1 MVDRLSKGVSLD
13 PRPLDPKV
21 AEAAEKLIGILVPD
35 NHKRER
41 KAARPHKG

>member
-21 AEAAEKLIGILVPD
+21 FEAAEKLLGNFAPV
-35 NHKRER
+35 NGGSAK
-41 KAARPHKG
+41 KASSRGK